1 MNEADGDF
9 YSAHLASSCQGS
21 TRLDQFSPHS
31 GTFGERLMS
40 MNALSS
46 CMYVSSVHAGTGG
59 DQKKAPDPLGL
70 EFQAAVCHHSRCS
83 EP

>member
-1 MNEADGDF
+1 
-9 YSAHLASSCQGS
+9 
-21 TRLDQFSPHS
+21 
-31 GTFGERLMS
+31 MS

-70 EFQAAVCHHSRCS
+70 EFQAAVCHHIGAGIQ
-83 EP
+83 EQQVL